1 MLKNPEIRRTL
12 CFFLPIGAAGAAAA
26 WYFDT
31 RAGIAA
37 TAALLALLTVWLVE
51 TYRRYRAMARLATEL
66 DEVLHG
72 KPGFVLSEYT
82 EGEVSLL
89 RSQLQKLT
97 ICLREQAAQLE
108 AEKTQLAEAMAD
120 ISHQIRTPL
129 TAVNLLLAELS
140 SPENGENARAAAV
153 FALRQQAA
161 RIDWLVNSLLKLA
174 KLDAGTVQLR
184 PQALALSDLIARAAE
199 PLAVLMDVKGQALE
213 VSASGSVVCDPQWT
227 AEALGNIL
235 KNCTEHMESGRIT
248 VTAEENAVASCITIR
263 DEGGGIDPEDLP
275 HLFERYYKG
284 KNASA
289 QSVGIG
295 LALSRSI
302 VAAQNGTLRAANRP
316 GGAEFTIKFYKTA
329 V

>member
-12 CFFLPIGAAGAAAA
+12 CFFLPIAAAGAALA
-26 WYFDT
+26 WIFDT

-37 TAALLALLTVWLVE
+37 SAALLAILAVWLIE
-51 TYRRYRAMARLATEL
+51 THRRYRAMARLAAEL

-72 KPGFVLSEYT
+72 KAGLVLSEYT

-129 TAVNLLLAELS
+129 TAVNLLLTELS

-184 PQALALSDLIARAAE
+184 PQTLALSELITRAAE
-199 PLAVLMDVKGQALE
+199 PLAVLMDVKGQTLE

-235 KNCTEHMESGRIT
+235 KNCTEHMDSGCIT
-248 VTAEENAVASCITIR
+248 VTAEETAVASCITVR
-263 DEGGGIDPEDLP
+263 DEGGGIDPQDLP
-275 HLFERYYKG
+275 HLFERYYRG

-302 VAAQNGTLRAANRP
+302 IAAQNGTLHAANR
-316 GGAEFTIKFYKTA
+316 GAGAEFTIKFYKTA

>member
-12 CFFLPIGAAGAAAA
+12 CLFLPIGAAGAALA
-26 WYFDT
+26 WYFNP
-31 RAGIAA
+31 RAGIVT
-37 TAALLALLTVWLVE
+37 TAAVLAILAIWLIE
-51 TYRRYRAMARLATEL
+51 TFRRYRAMARLAAEL

-72 KPGFVLSEYT
+72 KSGVVLSEYT

-97 ICLREQAAQLE
+97 VCLREQAAQLE
-108 AEKTQLAEAMAD
+108 AEKKQLAEAMAD

-129 TAVNLLLAELS
+129 TAVNLLLTELS

-174 KLDAGTVQLR
+174 KLDAGTVHLR
-184 PQALALSDLIARAAE
+184 PQSLALSDLITRAAE
-199 PLAVLMDVKGQALE
+199 PLAVVMDVKGQTLE
-213 VSASGSVVCDPQWT
+213 VRASGSVVCDPQWT

-235 KNCTEHMESGRIT
+235 KNCTEHMEAGRIT
-248 VTAEENAVASCITIR
+248 VTAEETAVASCITVC
-263 DEGGGIDPEDLP
+263 DEGGGIDPQDLL

-284 KNASA
+284 KNASS

-302 VAAQNGTLRAANRP
+302 IAAQNGTLRAANR
-316 GGAEFTIKFYKTA
+316 GAGAEFTVKFYKTA